1 VKRILM
7 LVRYYSPHKGGNER
21 QCQLLSEHLAGNNAK
36 VVVLT
41 EKYSS
46 KLRKREVF
54 NQVEIIRLSSLN
66 SYFDISKVKSRNL
79 FARLFRFGFYYVAE
93 FSLMFNIFLFLRY
106 KKVKNEILH
115 IHQNNWIAFWGI
127 LGNNKKIPVIIKDA
141 TLNSFN
147 ELRRMPLSNCMKK
160 RIIKD
165 GHFVAI
171 SRDIRSNLLES
182 GIQKEN
188 IHLIPNGTI
197 VPAKFNSYHNTQDI
211 IFVGNFD
218 QGKIKGLDVLVN
230 AMIHVFKQY
239 EETRLL
245 IIGKG
250 DPGPYL
256 KLIYNYPSLKNRIQF
271 LGKIDDV
278 SQYYLSSF
286 IFVLP
291 SRSEGM
297 SNALLEAMSY
307 GMPCI
312 STKVSGSNDLIVH
325 NQNGML
331 VDIGNDNQLA
341 ESILYL
347 ISHKEF
353 ANELGKNARETI
365 LNYYQIDSV
374 ALKYLEL
381 YNKTIAGNG

>member
-1 VKRILM
+1 M
-7 LVRYYSPHKGGNER
+7 LVRYYAPHKGGNER

-41 EKYSS
+41 ERYSG
-46 KLRKREVF
+46 KLQKKEII

-66 SYFDISKVKSRNL
+66 TYFDISKVKSGNF

-106 KKVKNEILH
+106 QKVKNEVLH

-127 LGNNKKIPVIIKDA
+127 LGINKRIPVIIKDA
-141 TLNSFN
+141 TLNGFN
-147 ELRRMPLSNCMKK
+147 ELRLMPLNTYMKK

-165 GHFVAI
+165 GRFVAI
-171 SRDIRSNLLES
+171 STDIRSNLLEN
-182 GIQKEN
+182 GVKEEN
-188 IHLIPNGTI
+188 IYLIPNATI
-197 VPAKFNSYHNTQDI
+197 VPSKSNSYHNSQDI

-218 QGKIKGLDVLVN
+218 QGKIKSLDILIN
-230 AMIHVFKQY
+230 AMIHVFKQNK
-239 EETRLL
+239 ETRLL

-250 DPGPYL
+250 DPRSYL
-256 KLIYNYPSLKNRIQF
+256 KLIDNYPLFKNRIQF
-271 LGKIDDV
+271 LGQIDNI
-278 SQYYLSSF
+278 SQYYLNSF

-312 STKVSGSNDLIVH
+312 STKVSGSNDLIVN

-341 ESILYL
+341 ESILHL
-347 ISHKEF
+347 ISHREF
-353 ANELGKNARETI
+353 AYQLGKNARKTI
-365 LNYYQIDSV
+365 FNNYQIDLI
-374 ALKYLEL
+374 AREYMKL
-381 YNKTIAGNG
+381 YNQTSVRNE